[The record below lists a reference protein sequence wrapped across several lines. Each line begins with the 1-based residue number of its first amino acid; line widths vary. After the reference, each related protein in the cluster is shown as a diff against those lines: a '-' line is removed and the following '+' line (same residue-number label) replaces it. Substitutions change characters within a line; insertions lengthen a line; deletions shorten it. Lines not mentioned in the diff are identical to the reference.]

1 MVAYQFIYNFGTLL
15 TEVLFLLVI
24 VPLSVHLMIAMRF
37 NQAHEYE
44 LHKRRI
50 LTIISLSLLSF
61 LYFVVVLIAY
71 ALILG
76 ATLTNR
82 RFGVPQ
88 SQAKIL
94 AVMYNIDGF
103 AGYAFIFVSQFVYCV
118 PFTVYLAFM
127 TFTRPHDCFQCFNR
141 LPNKRYS
148 IHQYTAEERNSHY
161 EHQFG
166 QGAVERF
173 DELIREATRQQQRA
187 YVPAKATI
195 IKAKD
200 GSRQDEVEQEYH
212 AYKQMMAGLI
222 KEQDL
227 ERQRQQQA
235 SIQFVP
241 FDRRE
246 IPITDEDVYRVG
258 GTILN
263 GSSSSDDDFGEY

>member
-1 MVAYQFIYNFGTLL
+1 
-15 TEVLFLLVI
+15 
-24 VPLSVHLMIAMRF
+24 
-37 NQAHEYE
+37 
-44 LHKRRI
+44 
-50 LTIISLSLLSF
+50 
-61 LYFVVVLIAY
+61 
-71 ALILG
+71 
-76 ATLTNR
+76 
-82 RFGVPQ
+82 
-88 SQAKIL
+88 
-94 AVMYNIDGF
+94 
-103 AGYAFIFVSQFVYCV
+103 
-118 PFTVYLAFM
+118 M

-161 EHQFG
+161 AFHFG

-235 SIQFVP
+235 PIQFVP

-263 GSSSSDDDFGEY
+263 DSSSSDDDYGEY